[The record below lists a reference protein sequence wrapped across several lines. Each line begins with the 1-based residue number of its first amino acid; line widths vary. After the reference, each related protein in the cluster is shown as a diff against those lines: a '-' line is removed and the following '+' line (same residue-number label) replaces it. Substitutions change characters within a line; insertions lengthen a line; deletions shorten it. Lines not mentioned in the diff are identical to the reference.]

1 MLMREWFSFEL
12 EKTCRRELHHAVTD
26 WKAKHRGFPRPC
38 LPLPLANRWPAAK
51 TTGLLHMGPGFECV
65 VAEDPAGGL
74 LVWVPRRDSNKDSQL
89 LCLAVEPA
97 FTAGLFHR
105 FANPFMQ

>member
-26 WKAKHRGFPRPC
+26 WKAKHCGFPRPC
-38 LPLPLANRWPAAK
+38 LSLPLANRWPAAK
-51 TTGLLHMGPGFECV
+51 TTGLLHMGQGFECV

-74 LVWVPRRDSNKDSQL
+74 LV
-89 LCLAVEPA
+89 
-97 FTAGLFHR
+97 
-105 FANPFMQ
+105 